1 MPVKKGRDFS
11 EMSSRRQLEYE
22 SKALRAISVYAE
34 RSNKGEK
41 YVYPELAA
49 ALRLVVDVGLSC
61 RACGGRRGNSRRGL
75 LCAQPGGGRA
85 SRTDQREP
93 PSAHPHC
100 AGQRERRITSV
111 APACLAKVSRLFDLD
126 CQPAQVAAVLG
137 PLGEDRP
144 GLRLPGSVD
153 TFEQGVRAILGQ
165 LVSVAM
171 AARLTAKV
179 ARRYGEA
186 LPDAPDYV
194 CFPGPETL
202 ALADPL
208 ALKALGMPLRRAEA
222 LIHLAQAT
230 LAGKLALAA
239 PPDIEQSVKNLQTFP
254 GIGRWTANYFA
265 LRGWQAKDIFLP
277 DDYLIKQRFAGM
289 TPAQIRRYAERWK
302 PWRSYAL
309 LHIWY
314 THGWQPSM
322 DSEIAG
328 IQ

>member
-61 RACGGRRGNSRRGL
+61 RACGGRRGNGRRGL
-75 LCAQPGGGRA
+75 YARSPVVGEHRGLISVSPHLPTHTVQV
-85 SRTDQREP
+85 SV
-93 PSAHPHC
+93 SAGLLP
-100 AGQRERRITSV
+100 V

-137 PLGEDRP
+137 SLGEDRP

-171 AARLTAKV
+171 AAVLTAKV

-265 LRGWQAKDIFLP
+265 LRGWQAKISFT
-277 DDYLIKQRFAGM
+277 R
-289 TPAQIRRYAERWK
+289 
-302 PWRSYAL
+302 
-309 LHIWY
+309 
-314 THGWQPSM
+314 
-322 DSEIAG
+322 
-328 IQ
+328 